1 MAMCSCNSLEGG
13 IAMKRKFKLENMAV
27 FIEFIVGA
35 GLGIFFH
42 WVLDFKEAAYI
53 IFGVGVLL
61 SLMTYL
67 LREEL
72 ARIHEGLTEQY
83 KQSHEITFALAQIN
97 DPECRA
103 KAEEVLSGA
112 KKTIGSLQEGYIP
125 LGETE
130 FWLEAARAVDHAQ
143 LHISS
148 VDPLAAIR
156 DSRGAMMNLYNAN
169 LHALERGIR
178 ITRIFIVNRDEF
190 TELDVQKGLTAQ
202 LKDGINVRIVYRDE
216 VPPTIDSSWTGPMS
230 YNFTIY
236 DDHLVTDVFVTPGQ
250 YFGRKTTQVSE
261 VGKYRRILEL
271 IEHIAYRLSFEGDKL
286 VVSCV
291 TAVSS

>member
-1 MAMCSCNSLEGG
+1 MN
-13 IAMKRKFKLENMAV
+13 RKFKLENMAV
-27 FIEFIVGA
+27 FIEFLVGS

-42 WVLDFKEAAYI
+42 WVLDFKEAAFI
-53 IFGVGVLL
+53 IFGIGVLL

-72 ARIHEGLTEQY
+72 ARVNEGLTEQY
-83 KQSHEITFALAQIN
+83 KQSHEITFALARIN

-103 KAEEVLSGA
+103 KAEEVLNGA

-130 FWLEAARAVDHAQ
+130 FWVEAAKAVDNAQ
-143 LHISS
+143 IHIRS

-169 LHALERGIR
+169 LRALERGIG
-178 ITRIFIVNRDEF
+178 IMRIFMANRDEF
-190 TELDVQKGLTAQ
+190 TEVDIQKGLAAQ
-202 LKDGINVRIVYRDE
+202 LKDGIDVRLVYKDE
-216 VPPTIDSSWTGPMS
+216 VPPTLDSSWTGPIS
-230 YNFTIY
+230 YNFNIY
-236 DDHLVTDVFVTPGQ
+236 DDQQVTDVFVTPGQ

-261 VGKYRRILEL
+261 VSKYRRILEL

-291 TAVSS
+291 TAAQA

>member
-1 MAMCSCNSLEGG
+1 MGNCNSLDGG
-13 IAMKRKFKLENMAV
+13 IAVKRKFKVENMAV
-27 FIEFIVGA
+27 FIEFLVGG

-42 WVLDFKEAAYI
+42 WVLKFKEAALI
-53 IFGVGVLL
+53 IFGIGVLL

-72 ARIHEGLTEQY
+72 SRIHEGLTKQY
-83 KQSHEITFALAQIN
+83 KQCHEITFALAKIN

-103 KAEEVLSGA
+103 KAEEVLSNA

-130 FWLEAARAVDHAQ
+130 FWLEAVRALDSAQ
-143 LHISS
+143 IHIRS
-148 VDPLAAIR
+148 VDPVAAIL

-169 LHALERGIR
+169 LRALERGIG
-178 ITRIFIVNRDEF
+178 IMRIFLVNRDEF
-190 TELDVQKGLTAQ
+190 TEPDIQKGLAAQ
-202 LKDGINVRIVYRDE
+202 LKDGIDTRIVYRDE
-216 VPPTIDSSWTGPMS
+216 IPQTLDSSWTGPMS

-236 DDHLVTDVFVTPGQ
+236 DDHQVTDVFATPGQ
-250 YFGRKTTQVSE
+250 YFGRKTTQVPE
-261 VGKYRRILEL
+261 VSKYRRILEL

-286 VVSCV
+286 VVSCA
-291 TAVSS
+291 TAVLT